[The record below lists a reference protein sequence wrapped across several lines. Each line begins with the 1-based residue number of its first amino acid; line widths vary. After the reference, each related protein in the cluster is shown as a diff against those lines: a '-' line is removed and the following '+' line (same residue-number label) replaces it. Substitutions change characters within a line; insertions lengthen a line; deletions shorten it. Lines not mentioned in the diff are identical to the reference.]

1 MDGWRDTE
9 ESHDIHQQQPSRL
22 LPAGKKPRAE
32 IARQVA
38 EFEARNGRVETM
50 PMVKRSPDT
59 RVDLTIRADVED
71 KRAAQ
76 NRQQRT
82 PSRPPKGSSTC
93 APVAMIHDIIDR
105 MKKSGIRQKQVA
117 DAMNVGHTVISNIF
131 NGYHKASPAVAER
144 ILSEVIKL
152 ESATPQPIVRGR
164 GYPKWMERENML
176 ELAKRYRL
184 VAREIG
190 RQSGVKPAS
199 RAAEYLSG
207 RRTPH
212 PDLANEMERVILMMV
227 EEK

>member
-1 MDGWRDTE
+1 MTV
-9 ESHDIHQQQPSRL
+9 SMHLHDCYLQE
-22 LPAGKKPRAE
+22 KPRAE

-50 PMVKRSPDT
+50 PTVKRSPDT
-59 RVDLTIRADVED
+59 RVDFVIRADVEQKVSAPEI
-71 KRAAQ
+71 KR
-76 NRQQRT
+76 RR
-82 PSRPPKGSSTC
+82 SRPKGSSTC

-117 DAMNVGHTVISNIF
+117 DAMGVDHTYITNIM
-131 NGYHKASPAVAER
+131 NGYDKASPAVAER
-144 ILSEVIKL
+144 ILAEVIKL
-152 ESATPQPIVRGR
+152 ESAPPLPIVRGR
-164 GYPKWMERENML
+164 GHPKWAERENML
-176 ELAKRYRL
+176 ELAKRYSL

-207 RRTPH
+207 RKTPH
-212 PDLANEMERVILMMV
+212 PDLARAMERVILMMV

>member
-1 MDGWRDTE
+1 M
-9 ESHDIHQQQPSRL
+9 SVSMHLHDCKTNEKRCASASLI
-22 LPAGKKPRAE
+22 AE
-32 IARQVA
+32 YER
-38 EFEARNGRVETM
+38 RNGPVTTIPPQR
-50 PMVKRSPDT
+50 RDPDT
-59 RVDLTIRADVED
+59 RVDLVIRADVEQKTSAPEF
-71 KRAAQ
+71 KR
-76 NRQQRT
+76 RRG
-82 PSRPPKGSSTC
+82 RPKGSSTC

-152 ESATPQPIVRGR
+152 ESAPPLPIVRGR
-164 GYPKWMERENML
+164 GYPKWAERENML
-176 ELAKRYRL
+176 ELARRHRL

-207 RRTPH
+207 RKTPH
-212 PDLANEMERVILMMV
+212 PDLARAMERVILMMV
-227 EEK
+227 EELK

>member
-1 MDGWRDTE
+1 MTYI
-9 ESHDIHQQQPSRL
+9 SNNLHDCYLQE
-22 LPAGKKPRAE
+22 KPRAE

-38 EFEARNGRVETM
+38 EFEARNGRVYTL
-50 PMVKRSPDT
+50 PIVKRSPDT

-71 KRAAQ
+71 KKS
-76 NRQQRT
+76 RT
-82 PSRPPKGSSTC
+82 KIANSGRRRGRPKGSSTC

-117 DAMNVGHTVISNIF
+117 DAMNVGHTFISNIF

-144 ILSEVIKL
+144 ILAEVIKL
-152 ESATPQPIVRGR
+152 ESAPPLPIVRGR
-164 GYPKWMERENML
+164 GHPKWAERENML
-176 ELAKRYRL
+176 ELAKRYSL

-207 RRTPH
+207 RKTPH
-212 PDLANEMERVILMMV
+212 PDLARAMERVILMMV

>member
-1 MDGWRDTE
+1 MTYI
-9 ESHDIHQQQPSRL
+9 SNNLHDCYLRE
-22 LPAGKKPRAE
+22 KPRAE

-71 KRAAQ
+71 KKS
-76 NRQQRT
+76 RT
-82 PSRPPKGSSTC
+82 KIANSGRRRGRPKGSSTC

-212 PDLANEMERVILMMV
+212 PDLANEMERVILQMV
-227 EEK
+227 AEK

>member
-1 MDGWRDTE
+1 MTV
-9 ESHDIHQQQPSRL
+9 SMHLHDCYLQE
-22 LPAGKKPRAE
+22 KPRAE

-50 PMVKRSPDT
+50 PTVKRSPDT
-59 RVDLTIRADVED
+59 RVDFVIRADVEQKVSAPEI
-71 KRAAQ
+71 KR
-76 NRQQRT
+76 RR
-82 PSRPPKGSSTC
+82 SRPKGSSTC

-117 DAMNVGHTVISNIF
+117 DAMGVRRTYITNIM
-131 NGYHKASPAVAER
+131 NGYDKASPAVAER
-144 ILSEVIKL
+144 ILAEVIKL
-152 ESATPQPIVRGR
+152 ESAPPLPIVRGR
-164 GYPKWMERENML
+164 GYPKWAERENML
-176 ELAKRYRL
+176 ELAKRYSL

-207 RRTPH
+207 RKTPH
-212 PDLANEMERVILMMV
+212 PDLARAMERVILMMV